1 MELSALGEFGL
12 IDLIEIP
19 NYAPE
24 QIILGIG
31 DDCAVLPF
39 DETQYQLVS
48 CDLLV
53 EDIHFIRKRISAR
66 QLGYKAI
73 AVNLSDVAAMGGKPV
88 HVLLS
93 VALPPDYTVE
103 EWQQFY
109 QGVQEI
115 CAKYQVN
122 VIGGDTTSSSE
133 KLTINVTVL
142 GLVEKKHLHLRRDA
156 KPGDVIFVTG
166 DLGGSRAG
174 LELVLD
180 TTINV
185 NEADRQRLWQAHCQP
200 EPCCEEI
207 LALNE
212 LAGASL
218 HALNDIS
225 DGLLSECREIA
236 QASQVSMVLQP
247 EKIPVE
253 AACSRLAVQLGAD
266 GLRWAMT
273 GGEDYQLVGTMEA
286 AQAETICEQY
296 AQQTGKRLVIIGTV
310 ECGNGVW
317 LEQQGKR
324 QVAEKRGYD
333 HFGKRADNH
342 VTDADEKITISPKA
356 YTAVLEQQVD
366 HLQQQQEQY
375 RIYRHDLQNHFACL
389 SGFLERGKVEEA
401 RAYLGQVVQ
410 KLPQNKEQVYSQ
422 RAILN
427 ILLNQ
432 KAREAQEK
440 HLEIQ
445 FHCTDGLLDFMSD
458 YDLCTFLGNLLDNG
472 LEHSVCGRDGYL
484 YLDIFSSTAGEVLV
498 RMENSCQQR
507 PVVKHGRLLTQK
519 GDSVRHGKGMQQ
531 IQAVTEYY
539 GGQFTWVY
547 NEAEQRFLTQCRF
560 SIIS

>member
-247 EKIPVE
+247 EQIPVE

-296 AQQTGKRLVIIGTV
+296 AQQTGKCLVIIGTV
-310 ECGNGVW
+310 ECGSGVW

-342 VTDADEKITISPKA
+342 VTDADEKITVSPKA

-389 SGFLERGKVEEA
+389 SGFLESGKVEEA
-401 RAYLGQVVQ
+401 RAYLGQMVQ

-432 KAREAQEK
+432 KAKEAQEK

-484 YLDIFSSTAGEVLV
+484 YLDIFSGTAGEVVV

-519 GDSVRHGKGMQQ
+519 GDSVRHGKGMHQ

>member
-39 DETQYQLVS
+39 DEMRYQLVS

-53 EDIHFIRKRISAR
+53 EDIHFIRKRISPR

-115 CAKYQVN
+115 CAKYHVN
-122 VIGGDTTSSSE
+122 VIGGDTTSSRE

-142 GLVEKKHLHLRRDA
+142 GLVEKKYLHLRRDA

-180 TTINV
+180 ATINV

-200 EPCCEEI
+200 EPCCDEI
-207 LALNE
+207 LVLNE
-212 LAGASL
+212 LAGVAL

-225 DGLLSECREIA
+225 DGLLSECGEIA
-236 QASQVSMVLQP
+236 QASQVAMVLQP

-253 AACSRLAVQLGAD
+253 AACNRLAKQLDKD
-266 GLRWAMT
+266 GLQWAMT
-273 GGEDYQLVGTMEA
+273 GGEDYQLVGTMAAVEA
-286 AQAETICEQY
+286 EKICEQY
-296 AQQTGKRLVIIGTV
+296 AQQTGKQLFIIGAV
-310 ECGNGVW
+310 ECGKGVW
-317 LEQQGKR
+317 LERQGTR
-324 QVAEKRGYD
+324 QKMKKKGYN
-333 HFGKRADNH
+333 HFGSASSENSLDL
-342 VTDADEKITISPKA
+342 TEKTIGSPQI
-356 YTAVLEQQVD
+356 YTAVLEQQIVY
-366 HLQQQQEQY
+366 LQQQQEQQ
-375 RIYRHDLQNHFACL
+375 RIYRHDLQNHLACL
-389 SGFLERGKVEEA
+389 AGLLDSGKLAEA
-401 RAYLGQVVQ
+401 RAYLGQMVH
-410 KLPQNKEQVYSQ
+410 KLPQNKEQIYS
-422 RAILN
+422 RRTILN

-432 KAREAQEK
+432 KANEAQQK
-440 HLEIQ
+440 QLEVQ

-472 LEHSVCGRDGYL
+472 LDHSACNQDGYL
-484 YLDIFSSTAGEVLV
+484 YLDIFATIAGEIIV

-507 PVVKHGRLLTQK
+507 PIVQQGRLLTQK
-519 GDSVRHGKGMQQ
+519 EDFACHGKGMQQ
-531 IQAVTEYY
+531 IQTITEYY
-539 GGQFTWVY
+539 GGQFSWTY
-547 NEAEQRFLTQCRF
+547 NETEQRFLTQCQF
-560 SIIS
+560 STIS